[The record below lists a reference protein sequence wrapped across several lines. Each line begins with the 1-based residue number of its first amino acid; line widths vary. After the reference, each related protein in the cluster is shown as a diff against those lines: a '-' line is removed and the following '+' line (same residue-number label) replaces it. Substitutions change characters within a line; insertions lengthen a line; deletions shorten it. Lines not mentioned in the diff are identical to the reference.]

1 MWCVLQVLSGHGVDA
16 VRGACCRGA
25 GGRRVCPVSCDGR
38 CTPFKWCAEYKSQR
52 APDEI
57 VLPPFAPQDPQ
68 HPHYKTMRHHRVLNS
83 VIASCQHAGYVPWAL
98 VDFAESKGIR
108 VKQPG
113 NLSSRD
119 EEDEG
124 VLGPTFPPSSAPS
137 SPDGSSS
144 SNGVPHS
151 GASSSSYVSGLS
163 GGYGS
168 GSSSSSPVPAHEYY
182 GSRRGHVARWADQE
196 EEEVV
201 AVEEAEGEEEEAE
214 WVEEVAV
221 FGEDEDEGLGAGS
234 SGGRG
239 VLGAAWASAGA
250 NGHGAELRPPFAHAR
265 VNGQV
270 PQQHQHPEEQEGG
283 ADGDA
288 GYGSPQ
294 MGLGEQALRSQVLG
308 HPPRPGRH
316 ERVVVGAGAGL
327 HSGQGQQEL
336 QQQQQEATLRSHPL
350 PHDQGEGPVRVQL
363 QVGEAQLMLEPQS
376 QPEQQQQQQL
386 AGLEAGHHGEGDEA
400 LQAAQG
406 VQIPAGSPLN
416 GWAAGGAGGGGMGVS
431 AIPRLTLER
440 RPSRQG
446 LPPPAPI
453 PVIRRAP

>member
-1 MWCVLQVLSGHGVDA
+1 MVRQVLSKYCTVSNCAQNVNHGNQPKENTFP
-16 VRGACCRGA
+16 C
-25 GGRRVCPVSCDGR
+25 
-38 CTPFKWCAEYKSQR
+38 
-52 APDEI
+52 
-57 VLPPFAPQDPQ
+57 LAPQDPQ

-124 VLGPTFPPSSAPS
+124 VLAPPFLSTSAPS
-137 SPDGSSS
+137 SSSSSGS

-151 GASSSSYVSGLS
+151 GSSSSSGSSSYVSGLS

-168 GSSSSSPVPAHEYY
+168 GSSSSSPVSAHEYY
-182 GSRRGHVARWADQE
+182 GSRRSHVARWADQE

-214 WVEEVAV
+214 WVEEVVV
-221 FGEDEDEGLGAGS
+221 FDGDEDDGLGAGS
-234 SGGRG
+234 SRGRG
-239 VLGAAWASAGA
+239 GSGAAWASAGV
-250 NGHGAELRPPFAHAR
+250 NGYGAELRPPFAHPE
-265 VNGQV
+265 VNGQAAQQQYL
-270 PQQHQHPEEQEGG
+270 QQHPQQEGG
-283 ADGDA
+283 TEGDSDA
-288 GYGSPQ
+288 GYGSPH
-294 MGLGEQALRSQVLG
+294 MGLGEQALRSQVMG
-308 HPPRPGRH
+308 HPPRPGHHDRLA
-316 ERVVVGAGAGL
+316 VGAGAGAGAR
-327 HSGQGQQEL
+327 SGQGQGQQL
-336 QQQQQEATLRSHPL
+336 QQDTLRSHPL
-350 PHDQGEGPVRVQL
+350 PHDDSSDGPVRVQL
-363 QVGEAQLMLEPQS
+363 SVGEAQLLLEPQS
-376 QPEQQQQQQL
+376 QPQQQQQEQVGSDL
-386 AGLEAGHHGEGDEA
+386 GGHHGQDNA
-400 LQAAQG
+400 VLQAAQG

-416 GWAAGGAGGGGMGVS
+416 GWAAGGGGGGGMDVS

-453 PVIRRAP
+453 PVVRRAP